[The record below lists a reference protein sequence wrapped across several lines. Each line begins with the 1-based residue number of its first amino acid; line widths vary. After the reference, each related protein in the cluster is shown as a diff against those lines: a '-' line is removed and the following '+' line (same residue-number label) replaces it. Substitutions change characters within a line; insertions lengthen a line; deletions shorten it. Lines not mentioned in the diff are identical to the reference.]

1 MSKASD
7 KEEVSAKSFEMLTE
21 EYKKKTYEIEAL
33 CVKMEDMKRAF
44 DDVKQEHFDAKK
56 LIE

>member
-7 KEEVSAKSFEMLTE
+7 KEAVSSQSFDMLSE

-44 DDVKQEHFDAKK
+44 DDIKQDHFDAKK